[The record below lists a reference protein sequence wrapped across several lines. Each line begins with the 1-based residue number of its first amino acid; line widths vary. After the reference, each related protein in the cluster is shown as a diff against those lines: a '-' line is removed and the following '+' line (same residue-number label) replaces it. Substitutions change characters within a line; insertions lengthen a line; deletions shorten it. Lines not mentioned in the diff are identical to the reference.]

1 MTVGLTPV
9 SGDSDPRI
17 GISDGVNV
25 NRFYIRDSRNYG
37 SSAPCRIYPAAEGSH
52 EDNRVTT
59 RRVASQFTFL
69 FSPFYKY
76 GACSSA
82 QDGGYLN
89 VGTFNKQVDPTN
101 GLNLVVYSEDSSENY
116 QFNYFLIEIM

>member
-1 MTVGLTPV
+1 MTLELEPV
-9 SGDSDPRI
+9 SGDSDPSI
-17 GISDGVNV
+17 GISDGVNT
-25 NRFYIRDSRNYG
+25 NTLIIWDKGNYN
-37 SSAPCRIYPAAEGSH
+37 IYPPCSILEGSH

-59 RRVASQFTFL
+59 RRVSPQFTLL

-89 VGTFNKQVDPTN
+89 VETFNNQVDPTN
-101 GLNLVVYSEDSSENY
+101 GLSLEVYRQHALEQYKFS
-116 QFNYFLIEIM
+116 YFLVEIL